1 MDFSMSRAAYRIS
14 AAVLAGVVFL
24 VDTLTPLE
32 GAVAVGYVVV
42 ILLAARTMQRA
53 DVLVAASGSVIL
65 TISAYL
71 SAHHLALDS
80 AALRLL
86 MSFAAISITL
96 ALVLQ
101 NQTAIK
107 RLSDQA
113 RLLDLSHDMI
123 FVRNR
128 EGIITF
134 WNRASEETYGW
145 SGELAIGRVADDL
158 LQTVY
163 SAERSAIEA
172 VLLYA
177 GHWEGK
183 VKQRTRA
190 GETLTVDAR
199 WVLQRNRYGE
209 PIGVL
214 ESYTDIT
221 ESIAAHDALVQSER
235 RYRRMFDAS
244 RIGVAEEDWTEVR
257 RALNSLEVDGA
268 ELADYLTRHPGFVQQ
283 ARLLAKNRKVN
294 PALEAMVGAE
304 SSSDYAGCVDR
315 ILPNCDRTFVQALLS
330 FATKAPFYEGETEMI
345 GADGHRIPAIFT
357 ITFPPD
363 DDCNVLIFVID
374 VTERRRAQD
383 ALLAAQ
389 SELARAARA
398 ATLGELSASIA
409 HEVNQPLAAIV
420 TSGEAGLRWLQRDTP
435 DLAEV
440 SAAMCRV
447 VDEGRRAGAIVTRI
461 RGFVEKVPARKDML
475 KICDIIADAALLVER
490 ELAKSEVALSFT
502 ASHELPQ
509 ICGDRVQLQQVFVNL
524 FINAAQ
530 AMAGQ
535 STPRHISVAA
545 DTTDGSDI
553 VIAIT
558 DTGPGI
564 ATNDLTRLFEPFFTT
579 KHGGMGM
586 GLAICRTTMEA
597 HGGQMT
603 AESSSGLG
611 ATFRLRLPAIQAPA
625 PP

>member
-1 MDFSMSRAAYRIS
+1 MSRAAYRIS

-24 VDTLTPLE
+24 IDVLTPLE

-53 DVLVAASGSVIL
+53 DVLVAALGSVIL

-71 SAHHLALDS
+71 SAHNLALDS

-86 MSFAAISITL
+86 MSFAAIGITL

-101 NQTAIK
+101 NQTATK

-158 LQTVY
+158 LQTAY

-177 GHWEGK
+177 GRWEGK

-199 WVLQRNRYGE
+199 WVLQRDRYGE
-209 PIGVL
+209 AIGVL

-244 RIGVAEEDWTEVR
+244 RVGVAEEDWTEVR
-257 RALNSLEVDGA
+257 QALNSLEVDGA
-268 ELADYLTRHPGFVQQ
+268 GLADYLTRHPGFVQQ
-283 ARLLAKNRKVN
+283 ARLLARNRKVN

-304 SSSDYAGCVDR
+304 SSSDYVGCVDR
-315 ILPNCDRTFVQALLS
+315 ILPNCDRTFIHALLS
-330 FATKAPFYEGETEMI
+330 FARKEPFFEGETEMI

-363 DDCNVLIFVID
+363 DDRNVLIFVVD

-435 DLAEV
+435 DLEEV
-440 SAAMCRV
+440 SAAISRV

-461 RGFVEKVPARKDML
+461 RGFVEKVPARNDTL
-475 KICDIIADAALLVER
+475 KICDVIADAALLVER

-502 ASHELPQ
+502 ASQELPQ
-509 ICGDRVQLQQVFVNL
+509 IRGDRVQLQQVFVNL

-535 STPRHISVAA
+535 NTTRHISVAA
-545 DTTDGSDI
+545 DTTDGDDI

-564 ATNDLTRLFEPFFTT
+564 AMNDLTRLFEPFFTT

-611 ATFRLRLPAIQAPA
+611 ATFRLRLPAIQ
-625 PP
+625 PPTPQ